1 MTERSEQID
10 AVCHRLKTHYV
21 FPEVADQL
29 ADFLRLRL
37 AGGAYDGLADE
48 PFAAI
53 VTEDLQSVN
62 GDKHLRLRFHVD
74 PVHDGESTSFDP
86 AAYRVEAELSG
97 YGIARAERLPGN
109 VGYLDTTMFYG
120 PEVAGDAFT
129 AAMTLLAGTDA
140 LLIDVRRNRGGS
152 PGTVALICSYLLDER
167 THLNDIDFRDGD
179 RTEQIWTLP
188 YVPGRKFGTGKPVWV
203 LTGPDTFSG
212 AEDLSYTLQQ
222 LQRAQTVGER
232 TKGGAHPREQY
243 KVAAHL
249 DVTVAL
255 ARSINPYS
263 NGNWEGDGVRPDIPV
278 PAADAFDHA
287 YQLALQHVLTLGD
300 TGLRRPVADE
310 ARLASSQLA

>member
-1 MTERSEQID
+1 MTERRSEQID

-152 PGTVALICSYLLDER
+152 PGTVALIQE
-167 THLNDIDFRDGD
+167 T
-179 RTEQIWTLP
+179 
-188 YVPGRKFGTGKPVWV
+188 
-203 LTGPDTFSG
+203 
-212 AEDLSYTLQQ
+212 
-222 LQRAQTVGER
+222 
-232 TKGGAHPREQY
+232 
-243 KVAAHL
+243 
-249 DVTVAL
+249 
-255 ARSINPYS
+255 
-263 NGNWEGDGVRPDIPV
+263 
-278 PAADAFDHA
+278 
-287 YQLALQHVLTLGD
+287 
-300 TGLRRPVADE
+300 
-310 ARLASSQLA
+310 